1 MDTFSTEITSP
12 NRSDPPKETDT
23 SIAMSS
29 ENCSGPPHETHTS
42 RVETTPDIYS
52 ATSNGAD
59 HFFIERVLE
68 TCLAPLNETDTLLTE
83 VTSEYRSDP
92 PKETDTSLIAMSSA
106 NCLGPPNETHTSRVE
121 TTPENYSANSNG
133 TDNFSIETAS
143 NSEMTSNKCS
153 VTPNEHYISNISS
166 LKRALVNS
174 LSRAGETN
182 TSFSEWATKKILAMP
197 EATSSSATE
206 DAAQNC
212 AASSTGEITSPID
225 FTNCRLQNTERD
237 CSLLIAEADE
247 GNIGDVFSQ
256 ERRKNVE
263 TFEMYEAI
271 TRGEDHDF
279 QDWSLQSFENR
290 IRYCQIV

>member
-1 MDTFSTEITSP
+1 M
-12 NRSDPPKETDT
+12 
-23 SIAMSS
+23 
-29 ENCSGPPHETHTS
+29 
-42 RVETTPDIYS
+42 
-52 ATSNGAD
+52 
-59 HFFIERVLE
+59 
-68 TCLAPLNETDTLLTE
+68 APLNETDTLLTE
-83 VTSEYRSDP
+83 ITSEYRSDP
-92 PKETDTSLIAMSSA
+92 PKETDTSLIAMSSE
-106 NCLGPPNETHTSRVE
+106 NCLGPPNETYTSRVE
-121 TTPENYSANSNG
+121 TTPENYSATSKG
-133 TDNFSIETAS
+133 TDNFTIETALESCLAPPNKRDTS

-153 VTPNEHYISNISS
+153 VTPNEQHISNISS
-166 LKRALVNS
+166 LERAPVSFL
-174 LSRAGETN
+174 AGADETN
-182 TSFSEWATKKILAMP
+182 TSFSEWATKKISAMP

-212 AASSTGEITSPID
+212 AASSTGKITSPVD

-271 TRGEDHDF
+271 TRGEDRDF
-279 QDWSLQSFENR
+279 QDDSLQSFENR